1 MNKLTAAPS
10 RQAVHGTSPGSG
22 EKTAL
27 HLLRTLLRR
36 YSPLLVLLALGVCIG
51 AVNHDFFDPMN
62 LSRIAISAAIPLTI
76 ALGGTFVI
84 QLGSIDLS
92 AEGIVAVAAIAVSM
106 LVENSY
112 NDNHFGLW
120 VLAIAVGAG
129 VLLGLANGV
138 LHVFLRIPSFITTLA
153 IGFVA
158 TGIGTAVLSGNTIRV
173 SDTALRSI
181 SITRSFGLPLSVWIA
196 LLALAFAWF
205 VHRHT
210 ILGRH
215 TLAIGGGEDL
225 ARLNGVRVARIRMAV
240 FALAG
245 AFYGVAGILAVAQ
258 YGQGHA
264 MIADGQL
271 FVAITA
277 IVVGGTSLAGG
288 NGSPLNTLIGTLVVV
303 VLANGMVLLGVPP
316 YVQQGI
322 QGVLIIVAV
331 TLALNRSRRRIVK

>member
-1 MNKLTAAPS
+1 MNEPDAAQVAHTGALRMRA
-10 RQAVHGTSPGSG
+10 RQ
-22 EKTAL
+22 
-27 HLLRTLLRR
+27 RR
-36 YSPLLVLLALGVCIG
+36 FAPLLVLLALGVCIG
-51 AVNHDFFDPMN
+51 AVDHNFFDPMN
-62 LSRIAISAAIPLTI
+62 LARIAIAAAIPLTI
-76 ALGGTFVI
+76 ALGGIFVI

-92 AEGIVAVAAIAVSM
+92 AEGVVAVAAITVSM

-112 NDNHFGLW
+112 NEHHSGLW
-120 VLAIAVGAG
+120 VLALAVAAG
-129 VLLGLANGV
+129 VVLGLVNGM

-153 IGFVA
+153 VGFIA
-158 TGIGTAVLSGNTIRV
+158 SGIGTAWLSGNTIRV

-181 SITRSFGLPLSVWIA
+181 AITRYLGMPLSVWIA
-196 LLALAFAWF
+196 LLALGIAWW

-210 ILGRH
+210 LLGRH

-225 ARLNGVRVARIRMAV
+225 ARLCGVRVGRVRIAV

-264 MIADGQL
+264 VIANGQL

-288 NGSPLNTLIGTLVVV
+288 NGSPLNALVGTLIVV

-316 YVQQGI
+316 YVQRGI

-331 TLALNRSRRRIVK
+331 TLVLDRSHRRIVK

>member
-1 MNKLTAAPS
+1 MNKLTAAPT
-10 RQAVHGTSPGSG
+10 RQAIRLPTTGTGVVS
-22 EKTAL
+22 TRAL
-27 HLLRTLLRR
+27 VRR
-36 YSPLLVLLALGVCIG
+36 FSPLLVLLALGVCIG
-51 AVNHDFFDPMN
+51 AFNHDFFDPMN
-62 LSRIAISAAIPLTI
+62 LSRIAIAAAIPLTI

-92 AEGIVAVAAIAVSM
+92 AEGIVAVSAITVSM

-120 VLAIAVGAG
+120 VLAVAIAAGA
-129 VLLGLANGV
+129 VLGLTNGV

-153 IGFVA
+153 VGFVA
-158 TGIGTAVLSGNTIRV
+158 SGIGTAWLSGNTIRV

-181 SITRSFGLPLSVWIA
+181 SITRYFGLPLSVWIA
-196 LLALAFAWF
+196 VLSLGVAWF
-205 VHRHT
+205 IYRHT
-210 ILGRH
+210 LLGRH

-225 ARLNGVRVARIRMAV
+225 ARLSGVRVSRVRIAI

-245 AFYGVAGILAVAQ
+245 AFYGVAGILSVAQ

-264 MIADGQL
+264 LIANGQL
-271 FVAITA
+271 FVSITA

-288 NGSPLNTLIGTLVVV
+288 NGSPMNTLIGTLVVV

>member
-1 MNKLTAAPS
+1 MNKLTAAPA
-10 RQAVHGTSPGSG
+10 RQAIAP
-22 EKTAL
+22 
-27 HLLRTLLRR
+27 TLSENRSVATRAALRR
-36 YSPLLVLLALGVCIG
+36 FSPLFVLVALGLCIG
-51 AVNHDFFDPMN
+51 TLNHDFFDPMN

-92 AEGIVAVAAIAVSM
+92 AEGIVAVAAIAISM

-120 VLAIAVGAG
+120 VLAVAIVAGAA
-129 VLLGLANGV
+129 LGLANGV

-153 IGFVA
+153 VGFVA
-158 TGIGTAVLSGNTIRV
+158 SGIGTAWLSGNTIRV

-181 SITRSFGLPLSVWIA
+181 SITRYAGLPLSVWIA
-196 LLALAFAWF
+196 LLALGIAWG
-205 VHRHT
+205 VHRHSL
-210 ILGRH
+210 LGRH

-225 ARLNGVRVARIRMAV
+225 ARLSGVKVRQVRIAI

-245 AFYGVAGILAVAQ
+245 AFYGLAGILAVAQ

-264 MIADGQL
+264 MIANGQL
-271 FVAITA
+271 FIAITA

-288 NGSPLNTLIGTLVVV
+288 NGSPLNTLIGTLIVV
-303 VLANGMVLLGVPP
+303 VLGNGMVLLGVPP

-322 QGVLIIVAV
+322 QGVLIIAAV

>member
-1 MNKLTAAPS
+1 MNKLTAAPT
-10 RQAVHGTSPGSG
+10 RQAIHTTTTGTRFVSMQ
-22 EKTAL
+22 A
-27 HLLRTLLRR
+27 LLRR
-36 YSPLLVLLALGVCIG
+36 FSPLLVLLALGVCIG
-51 AVNHDFFDPMN
+51 AINHDFFDPMN
-62 LSRIAISAAIPLTI
+62 LSRIAIGAAIPLTI
-76 ALGGTFVI
+76 ALGATFVI

-92 AEGIVAVAAIAVSM
+92 AEGIVAVAAITVSM

-112 NDNHFGLW
+112 NENHFGLW
-120 VLAIAVGAG
+120 VLALAIAAG
-129 VLLGLANGV
+129 VALGLVNGV

-158 TGIGTAVLSGNTIRV
+158 SGIGTAWLSGNTIRV

-181 SITRSFGLPLSVWIA
+181 SITRYLGLPLSVWIA
-196 LLALAFAWF
+196 LLALAVAWF
-205 VHRHT
+205 IYKHT
-210 ILGRH
+210 LLGRH

-225 ARLNGVRVARIRMAV
+225 ARLSGVRVWRVRIAV

-264 MIADGQL
+264 LIANGQL

-288 NGSPLNTLIGTLVVV
+288 NGGPMNTLIGTLIVI
-303 VLANGMVLLGVPP
+303 VLGNGMVLLGVPP

-331 TLALNRSRRRIVK
+331 TLALKRSRRRIVK

>member
-1 MNKLTAAPS
+1 MNKLSAVPT
-10 RQAVHGTSPGSG
+10 RQAIHTTTPGTRSVSMR
-22 EKTAL
+22 AL
-27 HLLRTLLRR
+27 ARQF
-36 YSPLLVLLALGVCIG
+36 SPLLVLVALGVCIG
-51 AVNHDFFDPMN
+51 ALNHDFFDPMN
-62 LSRIAISAAIPLTI
+62 LARIAIAAAIPLTI

-92 AEGIVAVAAIAVSM
+92 AEGIVAVSAITVSM

-120 VLAIAVGAG
+120 ALGVAIAAG
-129 VLLGLANGV
+129 IVLGLANGV

-153 IGFVA
+153 VGFVA
-158 TGIGTAVLSGNTIRV
+158 SGIGTAWLSGNTIRV

-181 SITRSFGLPLSVWIA
+181 AITRYLGLPLSVWIA
-196 LLALAFAWF
+196 GLTLALAWF
-205 VHRHT
+205 IYRHT
-210 ILGRH
+210 LLGRH

-225 ARLNGVRVARIRMAV
+225 ARLSGVRVARVRIAI

-264 MIADGQL
+264 LIASGQL

-288 NGSPLNTLIGTLVVV
+288 NGSPINTLIGTLIVV

-322 QGVLIIVAV
+322 QGLLIIAAV

>member
-1 MNKLTAAPS
+1 MNKLTAVPT
-10 RQAVHGTSPGSG
+10 RQAVRTTTPGIQVVSMH
-22 EKTAL
+22 AL
-27 HLLRTLLRR
+27 IRR
-36 YSPLLVLLALGVCIG
+36 FSPLLVLLALGVCIG
-51 AVNHDFFDPMN
+51 AFNHDFFDPMN

-92 AEGIVAVAAIAVSM
+92 AEGVVAVAAITVSM

-120 VLAIAVGAG
+120 VLAVAIAAGA
-129 VLLGLANGV
+129 VLGLTNGV

-153 IGFVA
+153 VGFVA
-158 TGIGTAVLSGNTIRV
+158 SGIGTAWLSGNTIRV

-181 SITRSFGLPLSVWIA
+181 AITRYLGLPLSVWIA
-196 LLALAFAWF
+196 VLVLGVAWF
-205 VHRHT
+205 IHRHT
-210 ILGRH
+210 LLGRH

-225 ARLNGVRVARIRMAV
+225 ARLSGVRISRVRIAV

-264 MIADGQL
+264 LIANGQL

-288 NGSPLNTLIGTLVVV
+288 NGSPMNTLIGTLIVV

>member
-1 MNKLTAAPS
+1 MNKLTAAPT
-10 RQAVHGTSPGSG
+10 RQATSRRTTGTPIVS
-22 EKTAL
+22 KQAL
-27 HLLRTLLRR
+27 VRR
-36 YSPLLVLLALGVCIG
+36 FAPLLVLVALGLCIG
-51 AVNHDFFDPMN
+51 ALNHDFFDPMN
-62 LSRIAISAAIPLTI
+62 LSRIAVGAAIPLTI
-76 ALGGTFVI
+76 ALGAAFVI

-92 AEGIVAVAAIAVSM
+92 AEGIVAVAAIAVST

-120 VLAIAVGAG
+120 VLALALAAGAI
-129 VLLGLANGV
+129 LGLVNGV

-158 TGIGTAVLSGNTIRV
+158 TGIGTAWLSGNTIRV
-173 SDTALRSI
+173 SDASLRAI
-181 SITRSFGLPLSVWIA
+181 SITRYLGLPLSVWIA
-196 LLALAFAWF
+196 VLMLGVAWF
-205 VHRHT
+205 VYKHT
-210 ILGRH
+210 LLGRH

-225 ARLNGVRVARIRMAV
+225 ARLSGVRVSRVRIAI
-240 FALAG
+240 FSLAG

-258 YGQGHA
+258 FGQGHA
-264 MIADGQL
+264 RIADGQL

-288 NGSPLNTLIGTLVVV
+288 NGTPMNTLIGTLIVI
-303 VLANGMVLLGVPP
+303 VLGNGMVLLGVPP

-322 QGVLIIVAV
+322 QGVLIIAAV

>member
-1 MNKLTAAPS
+1 MRALV
-10 RQAVHGTSPGSG
+10 RQF
-22 EKTAL
+22 
-27 HLLRTLLRR
+27 
-36 YSPLLVLLALGVCIG
+36 SPLLVLVALGVCIG
-51 AVNHDFFDPMN
+51 ALNHDFFDPMN
-62 LSRIAISAAIPLTI
+62 LARIAIAAAIPLTI

-92 AEGIVAVAAIAVSM
+92 AEGIVAVSAITVSM

-120 VLAIAVGAG
+120 ALGVAIAAG
-129 VLLGLANGV
+129 VVLGLANGV

-153 IGFVA
+153 VGFVA
-158 TGIGTAVLSGNTIRV
+158 SGIGTAWLSGNTIRV

-181 SITRSFGLPLSVWIA
+181 AITRYLGLPLSVWIA
-196 LLALAFAWF
+196 GLTLTLALAWF
-205 VHRHT
+205 IYRHT
-210 ILGRH
+210 LLGRH

-225 ARLNGVRVARIRMAV
+225 ARLSGVRVARVRIAI

-264 MIADGQL
+264 LIASGQL

-288 NGSPLNTLIGTLVVV
+288 NGSPMNTLIGTLIVV

-322 QGVLIIVAV
+322 QGLLIIAAV

>member
-1 MNKLTAAPS
+1 MNKLTAATARHAVAPS
-10 RQAVHGTSPGSG
+10 MSG
-22 EKTAL
+22 IRGAATRTAL
-27 HLLRTLLRR
+27 RR
-36 YSPLLVLLALGVCIG
+36 MAPLLVLVALGACIG
-51 AVNHDFFDPMN
+51 TLNHDFFDPMN

-92 AEGIVAVAAIAVSM
+92 AEGIVAVAAIAISV

-120 VLAIAVGAG
+120 VLAVAIAAG
-129 VLLGLANGV
+129 VALGLANGV

-153 IGFVA
+153 VGFVA
-158 TGIGTAVLSGNTIRV
+158 SGIGTAWLSGNTIRV
-173 SDTALRSI
+173 SDTALRAI
-181 SITRSFGLPLSVWIA
+181 SITRYAGLPLSVWIA
-196 LLALAFAWF
+196 LVALAVAWG

-210 ILGRH
+210 LLGRH

-225 ARLNGVRVARIRMAV
+225 ARLSGVKVRQVRIAI

-245 AFYGVAGILAVAQ
+245 AFYGLAGILAVAQ
-258 YGQGHA
+258 FGQGHA
-264 MIADGQL
+264 MIANGQL
-271 FVAITA
+271 FIAITA

-288 NGSPLNTLIGTLVVV
+288 NGSPMNTLIGTLIVV
-303 VLANGMVLLGVPP
+303 VLGNGMVLLGVPP

-322 QGVLIIVAV
+322 QGVLIIAAV

>member
-1 MNKLTAAPS
+1 MNKISAAPI
-10 RQAVHGTSPGSG
+10 RQAIHTTTPGTRSVLMR
-22 EKTAL
+22 AL
-27 HLLRTLLRR
+27 ARQF
-36 YSPLLVLLALGVCIG
+36 SPLLVLVALGVCIG
-51 AVNHDFFDPMN
+51 VLNHDFFGPMN
-62 LSRIAISAAIPLTI
+62 LARIAIAAAIPLTI

-92 AEGIVAVAAIAVSM
+92 AEGVVAVAAITVSV

-120 VLAIAVGAG
+120 AAGVAIAAG
-129 VLLGLANGV
+129 VVLGLANGV

-158 TGIGTAVLSGNTIRV
+158 SGIGTAWLSGNTIRV
-173 SDTALRSI
+173 SDTALRAI
-181 SITRSFGLPLSVWIA
+181 AIARYLGLPLSVWIA
-196 LLALAFAWF
+196 ALALALAWF
-205 VHRHT
+205 IYRHT
-210 ILGRH
+210 LLGRH

-225 ARLNGVRVARIRMAV
+225 ARLSGVRVARVRIAI

-245 AFYGVAGILAVAQ
+245 VFYGVAGVLAVAQ

-264 MIADGQL
+264 LIANGQL

-288 NGSPLNTLIGTLVVV
+288 NGSPMNTLIGTLIVV

-322 QGVLIIVAV
+322 QGLLIIVAV

>member
-1 MNKLTAAPS
+1 MSKLTAAPT
-10 RQAVHGTSPGSG
+10 RQAVSTTTTGIRFVSMQ
-22 EKTAL
+22 
-27 HLLRTLLRR
+27 TLLQRFA
-36 YSPLLVLLALGVCIG
+36 PLLVLLALGVCIG

-62 LSRIAISAAIPLTI
+62 LARIAISAAIPLAI

-92 AEGIVAVAAIAVSM
+92 AEGIVAVAAITVST

-120 VLAIAVGAG
+120 VLVLAIAAGAG
-129 VLLGLANGV
+129 LGLANGL
-138 LHVFLRIPSFITTLA
+138 LHVFLRIPSFIATLA
-153 IGFVA
+153 VGFVA
-158 TGIGTAVLSGNTIRV
+158 TGIGTAWLSGNTIRV
-173 SDTALRSI
+173 SDTGLRSI
-181 SITRSFGLPLSVWIA
+181 AITRYLGLPLSVWIA
-196 LLALAFAWF
+196 LLALGVAWF
-205 VHRHT
+205 VYRHT
-210 ILGRH
+210 LLGRH

-225 ARLNGVRVARIRMAV
+225 ARLSGVRVRRVRIAV

-245 AFYGVAGILAVAQ
+245 AFYGIAGILAVAQ
-258 YGQGHA
+258 YGQGNA
-264 MIADGQL
+264 SIADGQL

-288 NGSPLNTLIGTLVVV
+288 NGSPMNTLIGTLVVV
-303 VLANGMVLLGVPP
+303 VLGNGMVLLGVPP

-331 TLALNRSRRRIVK
+331 TLALSRSRKHIVK

>member
-10 RQAVHGTSPGSG
+10 RQSVHGTSSGSG
-22 EKTAL
+22 DKSIT
-27 HLLRTLLRR
+27 HVLRTLLRR
-36 YSPLLVLLALGVCIG
+36 FSPLLVLLALGTCIG
-51 AVNHDFFDPMN
+51 LANHDFFDPMN

-92 AEGIVAVAAIAVSM
+92 AEGIVAVSAIAVSM

-120 VLAIAVGAG
+120 VVGIAVAAG
-129 VLLGLANGV
+129 IVLGLANGV
-138 LHVFLRIPSFITTLA
+138 LHVYLRIPSFITTLSV
-153 IGFVA
+153 GFVA
-158 TGIGTAVLSGNTIRV
+158 TGIGTAILAGNTIRV
-173 SDTALRSI
+173 SDSALRSI
-181 SITRSFGLPLSVWIA
+181 SIRRYAGLPLSVWIA
-196 LLALAFAWF
+196 VAAIGLAWF
-205 VHRHT
+205 IHRHT

-225 ARLNGVRVARIRMAV
+225 ARLNGVRVARVRIAV

-245 AFYGVAGILAVAQ
+245 GFYGVAGILAVAQ

-264 MIADGQL
+264 LIADGQL

-322 QGVLIIVAV
+322 QGILIIVAV

>member
-1 MNKLTAAPS
+1 MNKLSVAPA
-10 RQAVHGTSPGSG
+10 RQAIAPGLSG
-22 EKTAL
+22 FRGAAARTAL
-27 HLLRTLLRR
+27 RR
-36 YSPLLVLLALGVCIG
+36 FSPLLVLVALGLCIG
-51 AVNHDFFDPMN
+51 ALNHDFFDPMN

-92 AEGIVAVAAIAVSM
+92 AEGIVAVAAIAISM

-120 VLAIAVGAG
+120 VLAVAIAAG
-129 VLLGLANGV
+129 VALGLANGV

-153 IGFVA
+153 VGFVA
-158 TGIGTAVLSGNTIRV
+158 SGIGTAWLSGNTIRV

-181 SITRSFGLPLSVWIA
+181 SIARYAGLPLSVWIA
-196 LLALAFAWF
+196 LCALAIAWG

-210 ILGRH
+210 LIGRH

-225 ARLNGVRVARIRMAV
+225 ARLSGVKVRQVRIAI

-245 AFYGVAGILAVAQ
+245 AFYGLAGVLAVAQ

-264 MIADGQL
+264 MIASGQL
-271 FVAITA
+271 FIAITA

-288 NGSPLNTLIGTLVVV
+288 NGSPLNTLIGTLIVV
-303 VLANGMVLLGVPP
+303 VLGNGMVLLGVPP

-322 QGVLIIVAV
+322 QGVLIIAAV